1 MEISDSEVVQKLFED
16 SDSLKQDF
24 EEKSEIGERFL
35 IVNSSPSLRS
45 LLTRTQS
52 SDGEYDAKDGLI
64 SDKLKDGLV
73 SDKLRA
79 EGNTLFQAGQFRKAA
94 EKFSQAAMKVI
105 EIASEQV
112 FTCFKV
118 KLNHVFTFFW
128 GAGNVGKCGEMWA
141 HCLF

>member
-24 EEKSEIGERFL
+24 EEKSDIGERFL

-64 SDKLKDGLV
+64 

-128 GAGNVGKCGEMWA
+128 GAGNVGKCGEMWS

>member
-24 EEKSEIGERFL
+24 EEKSDIGERFL

-45 LLTRTQS
+45 LLTRTES

-64 SDKLKDGLV
+64 

-112 FTCFKV
+112 FTCF
-118 KLNHVFTFFW
+118 
-128 GAGNVGKCGEMWA
+128 
-141 HCLF
+141 

>member
-24 EEKSEIGERFL
+24 EEKSDIGERFL

-45 LLTRTQS
+45 LLTRTES

-64 SDKLKDGLV
+64 SDKLKDGLM

-79 EGNTLFQAGQFRKAA
+79 EGNTLFQAGHFRKAA

-112 FTCFKV
+112 FTCF
-118 KLNHVFTFFW
+118 
-128 GAGNVGKCGEMWA
+128 
-141 HCLF
+141 